1 VPFRACIVPRSAL
14 TLELPFFAPFWAMLL
29 LLEGGSAGRGDPT
42 SPPNP
47 RADLQP
53 AFCPLP
59 VLRFGHG
66 VKQAYYNG
74 VEEVPKWG

>member
-1 VPFRACIVPRSAL
+1 
-14 TLELPFFAPFWAMLL
+14 MLL